1 MRGIILAGGTGSR
14 LYPLTSQLSKQIL
27 PVYDKPMIYYPL
39 ATLMA
44 AGIREIMIIS
54 TERDLDMFKDLL
66 HDGSHLGLE
75 ITYAVQ
81 KAPKGIA
88 ESFLIAEN
96 FIGYESCALILGDN
110 LFHGTGLGRQL
121 MEMLDISGCHIFAY
135 KVADISQYG
144 VIRFDE
150 SGNALEIEEKPS
162 GGSSGYAIPGLY
174 FFDSSVVTKAK
185 TAKPSLRGELEITSL
200 LSDFL
205 NEGRL
210 RVSILPR
217 GTAWLDT
224 GTVEGL
230 HDASSYVRLVEER
243 QGSKIACIEEVAWRQ
258 GWISSEQLSSLASH
272 FAPSPYAEYLS
283 SLISEEITRTW

>member
-14 LYPLTSQLSKQIL
+14 LYPLTSRLSKQIL

-54 TERDLDMFKDLL
+54 TERDLGMFEELF
-66 HDGSHLGLE
+66 HDGSYLGLQL
-75 ITYAVQ
+75 TYAVQ

-88 ESFLIAEN
+88 ESFLIAEK
-96 FIGYESCALILGDN
+96 FIGSGSCALILGDN

-121 MEMLDISGCHIFAY
+121 MDLLDISGCQIFAY
-135 KVADISQYG
+135 KVADTSQYG

-150 SGNALEIEEKPS
+150 SGKAVEIEEKPS
-162 GGSSGYAIPGLY
+162 DGVPGYAIPGLY
-174 FFDSSVVTKAK
+174 FFDSSVVAKAK
-185 TAKPSLRGELEITSL
+185 VAAPSKRGELEITSL
-200 LSDFL
+200 LNEYLRESKL
-205 NEGRL
+205 N
-210 RVSILPR
+210 VSILPR

-224 GTVEGL
+224 GTFEGL

-243 QGSKIACIEEVAWRQ
+243 QGAKIACIEEVAWRQ
-258 GWISSEQLSSLASH
+258 GWISTAELSAIAVKLR
-272 FAPSPYAEYLS
+272 PSPYAEYLE
-283 SLISEEITRTW
+283 SLISEEASRTW